1 MFQPLIFEGK
11 LLVLQ
16 SVIDPTCLVILD
28 ILEKK
33 PEDFL
38 ECHLGWGH
46 EKALASA
53 LFTALLGTS
62 MGVTFLKFGAGSW

>member
-1 MFQPLIFEGK
+1 MFQPLIFEGY
-11 LLVLQ
+11 
-16 SVIDPTCLVILD
+16 IDIYVSFTECFFSPHFPCHPGYFG
-28 ILEKK
+28 EKNA
-33 PEDFL
+33 EDFL

-62 MGVTFLKFGAGSW
+62 MGVTHR